1 MTISS
6 VLSSGLLFVSLAYA
20 ITGAQ
25 VNHRLLEL
33 NATHQCLTC
42 ADEVCLSGENVNA
55 VKTQKVPKH
64 L

>member
-6 VLSSGLLFVSLAYA
+6 VLSSGLLFVSLEYA

-33 NATHQCLTC
+33 NGTHQCLIC
-42 ADEVCLSGENVNA
+42 ADEVCLSGENLNA
-55 VKTQKVPKH
+55 VKT
-64 L
+64 